1 MQKGTAAWAGEQL
14 TEQVRLI
21 LSREAAGEVDCV
33 GKIRHG
39 YDITVDSRSRRKIAF
54 IAREFLGVR
63 DAGPAAIN
71 GIS

>member
-39 YDITVDSRSRRKIAF
+39 YDITVRVGAGGRLPSSR
-54 IAREFLGVR
+54 ENFLECGMR
-63 DAGPAAIN
+63 DQQR
-71 GIS
+71 